1 MAIST
6 NMRAIDVI
14 KSEILSEVANLHRT
28 LAECDE
34 VNGYDNVANQIATIV
49 AMDYILAR
57 RLGIGYASVDAK
69 INELLEIAVE
79 NNHELELE
87 FSDMSEL
94 RKYITK
100 R

>member
-6 NMRAIDVI
+6 NMRAIDTI
-14 KSEILSEVANLHRT
+14 KSEILSEVANLYRN
-28 LAECDE
+28 LAACDE
-34 VNGYDNVANQIATIV
+34 IDGFDGVREGLATII
-49 AMDYILAR
+49 AMDYLLAK
-57 RLGIGYASVDAK
+57 RLGIGFSAIDGC
-69 INELLEIAVE
+69 INELLNIAID

-94 RKYITK
+94 KKYINN

>member
-1 MAIST
+1 MGIST

-34 VNGYDNVANQIATIV
+34 VNGYDNVSDEIATII
-49 AMDYILAR
+49 AMNYILAR
-57 RLGIGYASVDAK
+57 RLGINYATVDVK
-69 INELLEIAVE
+69 IGELLEIAVE
-79 NNHELELE
+79 NNHEIELE

-94 RKYITK
+94 RKYIGK

>member
-1 MAIST
+1 MGIST
-6 NMRAIDVI
+6 NMKAVDVI
-14 KSEILSEVANLHRT
+14 KSEILSEVSSLYRT

-34 VNGYDNVANQIATIV
+34 VEGYESVSRSIATII
-49 AMDYILAR
+49 AMDYILAK
-57 RLGIGYASVDAK
+57 RLGIGFGAIDNEMNNLLTMAVD
-69 INELLEIAVE
+69 

-94 RKYITK
+94 RKYISK

>member
-1 MAIST
+1 MSIST

-14 KSEILSEVANLHRT
+14 KGEILTEVANLHRI

-34 VNGYDNVANQIATIV
+34 LEGYEGVSERIATII
-49 AMDYILAR
+49 AMDYILAK
-57 RLGIGYASVDAK
+57 RLGIGFGAVDAK
-69 INELLEIAVE
+69 INELLTLAVD

-94 RKYITK
+94 RKYINK

>member
-1 MAIST
+1 MGIST
-6 NMRAIDVI
+6 NMRAIDTI
-14 KSEILSEVANLHRT
+14 KSEILSEVAKLYRT

-34 VNGYDNVANQIATIV
+34 INGYDDVSDIVATII
-49 AMDYILAR
+49 AMDYLLAR
-57 RLGIGYASVDAK
+57 RLGISHSAVDAK
-69 INELLEIAVE
+69 INELLSIAID

-94 RKYITK
+94 RKHISK

>member
-1 MAIST
+1 MGIST
-6 NMRAIDVI
+6 NMRAIDTI
-14 KSEILSEVANLHRT
+14 KSEILSEVAQLHRT

-34 VNGYDNVANQIATIV
+34 INGYDDVSDEIATII

-57 RLGIGYASVDAK
+57 RLGIGFGAVDAK
-69 INELLEIAVE
+69 INELLGIAVD

-94 RKYITK
+94 RKHISK